1 MATAEMAVAVTRALS
16 QGYQIDS
23 DAFSLLSELSA
34 KGDVDPILKSVIA
47 KKESVNAERVI
58 LKSDLNPFVVPKEG
72 EQQETRIVVSSEELT
87 PDLVV
92 SSNPT
97 ETIAPA
103 EAQSGFKRL
112 FQDRY
117 SHLLEIARQ
126 RPDSKS
132 ITPIESGP
140 GMKDRGYKIAGLL
153 SSRNSRKGGGVDIV
167 LDDPTGS
174 AKLYCEDEVAESAL
188 ALPLDSLVVAD
199 VTIGRGGGHHH
210 QLYAKN
216 LLLPDI
222 PTKRPTGS
230 SRRVYAVMLSDLHIG
245 SKFFLAEDFGR
256 FLAWLNGKLG
266 DLDIVE
272 RIRYVIVAG
281 DVVDGIGVYPGQE
294 YQLSERNL
302 KRQYSVARDY
312 LGQIPKHM
320 KLIIVPGNHDP
331 VRQALPQPA
340 VSVEIAR
347 PLYDLENAVHLG
359 GPANVK
365 LDGVNFLIYHG
376 RSLDDVIATVPN
388 LTYDRPV
395 EAMQVL
401 LKARH
406 LAPTYGKRTAL
417 SPELRDMLV
426 VDPVPD
432 VFHAGHVHTLDVG
445 SYRGTL
451 VVNSGTFQ
459 SQTPFQ
465 ANMGIEPISSIVPIL
480 DLSSLDVVKR
490 NFTKLSYG
498 EISLPLQQA

>member
-1 MATAEMAVAVTRALS
+1 MTTTTTEMALAVSRALS
-16 QGYQIDS
+16 QGYQIDP
-23 DAFSLLSELSA
+23 DAFSLLSELSP
-34 KGDVDPILKSVIA
+34 KVGVDSILKSVID
-47 KKESVNAERVI
+47 KKESAKAERVI
-58 LKSDLNPFVVPKEG
+58 QRSDLDQFIPGEEAPRVSLNP
-72 EQQETRIVVSSEELT
+72 EELT
-87 PDLVV
+87 ADVV
-92 SSNPT
+92 VYSNPT
-97 ETIAPA
+97 ESIAPV
-103 EAQSGFKRL
+103 EAQEGFKRL
-112 FQDRY
+112 FRDRY
-117 SHLLEIARQ
+117 SHLLEIAKQ
-126 RPDSKS
+126 RPDSKN
-132 ITPIESGP
+132 ITPIKSGVEV
-140 GMKDRGYKIAGLL
+140 RERSYKIAGLL

-167 LDDPTGS
+167 LDDATGS
-174 AKLYCEDEVAESAL
+174 ARVFCSNEVAESAL
-188 ALPLDSLVVAD
+188 ALPLDSLVVAE
-199 VTIGRGGGHHH
+199 VGVGKGQ
-210 QLYAKN
+210 QLYARD

-222 PTKRPTGS
+222 PVRKVTSS

-245 SKFFLAEDFGR
+245 SKFFLANDFER

-272 RIRYVIVAG
+272 RVRYVIIAG

-294 YQLSERNL
+294 YQLSEKNL

-312 LGQIPKHM
+312 LKRVPKHM
-320 KLIIVPGNHDP
+320 KLLIVPGNHDP

-340 VSVEIAR
+340 VSADVAGPI
-347 PLYDLENAVHLG
+347 YDLENAVHLG
-359 GPANVK
+359 GPTNVK

-376 RSLDDVIATVPN
+376 RSLDDIIATVPD

-426 VDPVPD
+426 IDPVPD

-451 VVNSGTFQ
+451 IVNSGTFQ

-465 ANMGIEPISSIVPIL
+465 TNMGIEPISSIVPIL
-480 DLSSLDVVKR
+480 DLSTLEVIKR
-490 NFTKLSYG
+490 NFTSLGYG
-498 EISLPLQQA
+498 EAPPSQQA

>member
-1 MATAEMAVAVTRALS
+1 MATAEMALAVSRALS
-16 QGYQIDS
+16 QGYQIDP
-23 DAFSLLSELSA
+23 DAFSLLSELA
-34 KGDVDPILKSVIA
+34 TKGDVDPILKSVIDR
-47 KKESVNAERVI
+47 KETVKAERVI
-58 LKSDLNPFVVPKEG
+58 LKSDLDQFAPRDE
-72 EQQETRIVVSSEELT
+72 EESRTVVSSEDLVA
-87 PDLVV
+87 DLVV
-92 SSNPT
+92 ITNPT
-97 ETIAPA
+97 ETIAPV
-103 EAQSGFKRL
+103 EAQDGFKRL

-117 SHLLEIARQ
+117 SHLLDIARQ

-132 ITPIESGP
+132 ITTIESGRE
-140 GMKDRGYKIAGLL
+140 MRERGYKIAGLL
-153 SSRNSRKGGGVDIV
+153 SSRNSRKGGGVEIV
-167 LDDPTGS
+167 LDDPTGT
-174 AKLYCEDEVAESAL
+174 AKLYCGEEVADSAM

-199 VTIGRGGGHHH
+199 VVLGKSGG
-210 QLYAKN
+210 QLYARD
-216 LLLPDI
+216 LFLPDI
-222 PTKRPTGS
+222 PTKKVVGS

-245 SKFFLAEDFGR
+245 SKFFLADDFSR
-256 FLAWLNGKLG
+256 FLAWLNGRLG

-272 RIRYVIVAG
+272 RIRYVVVAG

-302 KRQYSVARDY
+302 RQQYKVARDF
-312 LGQIPKHM
+312 LGQVPKHM
-320 KLIIVPGNHDP
+320 KLLIVPGNHDP

-340 VSVEIAR
+340 VSADVAG
-347 PLYDLENAVHLG
+347 PLHDLTNAVHLG
-359 GPANVK
+359 GPTNVK
-365 LDGVNFLIYHG
+365 LDGVNFLIFHG
-376 RSLDDVIATVPN
+376 RSLDDVIATVPD

-395 EAMQVL
+395 EAMEVL

-426 VDPVPD
+426 IDPVPD

-465 ANMGIEPISSIVPIL
+465 ANMGLEPISSIVPIL
-480 DLSSLDVVKR
+480 NLSTLEIIKR

-498 EISLPLQQA
+498 ELELKQA

>member
-1 MATAEMAVAVTRALS
+1 MVKAEMALAVSRALS
-16 QGYQIDS
+16 RGYQIDPE
-23 DAFSLLSELSA
+23 AFVVLSELSA
-34 KGDVDPILKSVIA
+34 EADVDWILKSVIDE
-47 KKESVNAERVI
+47 KESMNSERVI
-58 LKSDLNPFVVPKEG
+58 LKSDLQRFVPRGQG
-72 EQQETRIVVSSEELT
+72 EVRVGISSEELAAE
-87 PDLVV
+87 VV
-92 SSNPT
+92 VDSDPT
-97 ETIAPA
+97 ETIAPV
-103 EAQSGFKRL
+103 EAQDGFKRL

-117 SHLLEIARQ
+117 SHLLSIARQ

-132 ITPIESGP
+132 IMSVESG
-140 GMKDRGYKIAGLL
+140 KEARDKNYKIAGLL
-153 SSRNSRKGGGVDIV
+153 SSRTSKKGGGVEIM

-174 AKLYCEDEVAESAL
+174 ARLYCGDEVAESAL
-188 ALPLDSLVVAD
+188 ALPLDSLVIAEVAL
-199 VTIGRGGGHHH
+199 GKSGE
-210 QLYAKN
+210 QLYARD

-222 PTKRPTGS
+222 PARKVAGS
-230 SRRVYAVMLSDLHIG
+230 QRRVYVVMLSDLHIG
-245 SKFFLAEDFGR
+245 SKFFLADDFRR
-256 FLAWLNGKLG
+256 FLAWLNGRLG
-266 DLDIVE
+266 DFDIVE

-294 YQLSERNL
+294 YQLSEKNL
-302 KRQYSVARDY
+302 TRQYSMARDF
-312 LGQIPKHM
+312 LGQVPKHM
-320 KLIIVPGNHDP
+320 KLLLVPGNHDP

-340 VSVEIAR
+340 VSEDVAG
-347 PLYDLENAVHLG
+347 PLYELQNAVHLG
-359 GPANVK
+359 GPANVR

-376 RSLDDVIATVPN
+376 RSLDDVIATVPD

-395 EAMQVL
+395 EAMEVL

-426 VDPVPD
+426 IDPVPD

-465 ANMGIEPISSIVPIL
+465 ANMGLDPISSIVPIL
-480 DLSSLDVVKR
+480 NLSSLEIIKR

-498 EISLPLQQA
+498 EVQLQQA